1 MWALSDGVALAK
13 GWFDMG
19 TYYLVHESLGRRGH
33 RPGLPPDAEKARRGG
48 LTIRDKYGREYYR
61 DLGRKGGLSVRQ
73 KHGSEHFAR
82 IGRRGGEQ
90 TKARYGAEYY
100 TRIGKRGG
108 EARAHSRTQG
118 KQ

>member
-1 MWALSDGVALAK
+1 
-13 GWFDMG
+13 
-19 TYYLVHESLGRRGH
+19 
-33 RPGLPPDAEKARRGG
+33 
-48 LTIRDKYGREYYR
+48 
-61 DLGRKGGLSVRQ
+61 LSVRQ

-82 IGRRGGEQ
+82 IGRKGGEQ

>member
-1 MWALSDGVALAK
+1 
-13 GWFDMG
+13 MG

-33 RPGLPPDAEKARRGG
+33 RPGLPADAEKAKHGG
-48 LTIRDKYGREYYR
+48 QAVRDKYGCEYYR
-61 DLGRKGGLSVRQ
+61 ELGRKGGATVRQ
-73 KHGSEHFAR
+73 KHGAAHFAR
-82 IGRRGGEQ
+82 IGQKGGEQ

-108 EARAHSRTQG
+108 EARAHKRTES